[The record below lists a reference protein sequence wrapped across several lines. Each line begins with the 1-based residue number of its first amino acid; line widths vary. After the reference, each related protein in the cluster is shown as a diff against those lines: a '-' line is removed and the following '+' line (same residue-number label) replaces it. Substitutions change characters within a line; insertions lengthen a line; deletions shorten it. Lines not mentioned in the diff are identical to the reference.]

1 MKWLE
6 TNRGRDLAAVG
17 LIALLVLILLWP
29 VTFGGKLLLPADML
43 MVMQPWK
50 AHAQELGFQRVHT
63 PFLDAIQQHY
73 PWRKFAA
80 EQMKQGIIPLWNP
93 YMFCGAPFVANNQS
107 ACFYPETW
115 LFMLMPP
122 ERAFGW
128 SALLSLIMGGG
139 FMFAFLRL
147 LGLRRSSS
155 VVGTI
160 PFLFCGFLVGWMLLP
175 TVRAV
180 PMWLPLM
187 LLSFERVIRL
197 CRARTCAAP
206 VSPMEGPDI
215 ARPASPSVR
224 AASSRESDATDRSG
238 FQPRRDRT
246 QQPSPESAP
255 VGAGS
260 PSLGCDSSR
269 LEAART
275 AGDGDT
281 AGRIIS
287 GPSNGNG
294 SDATASRRRAFL
306 WAAVCALAI
315 GLQFLAGHLHVSFFV
330 LLIFGAYAAF
340 RLIQTYAIGD
350 RRAAFLGLAYAAA
363 SAFTGTMLAMLQ
375 LLPVL
380 ELVGMNP
387 RKAGQTFDAVKGNAM
402 IPAYLLAGLMPDLF
416 GNPVD
421 YNFWGW
427 SLFSTNREYI
437 ETVWYM
443 GIATVLLIVA
453 AVIWRNQRRS
463 QTWFWTGLWLAGAG
477 MAWGTIFYWVLF
489 QLIPPLRQLPGISR
503 AVFICDFAG
512 AILAAF
518 GFEAILRKLQAPDP
532 HGIRRVIDRTAAIVG
547 LIAIIGGIGVWLY
560 TGRLENSIPG
570 LGAYS
575 LVQLLRCLALLL
587 ATVGAV
593 AIMTWCVASSEEPA
607 SAAPRKKASQAKS
620 VRSAPIA
627 ACIPPWRLSLGKAL
641 LIAVLAADM
650 LYFAGHFLPAVPA
663 RYLQVQSDA
672 LARIRE
678 DSGLYR
684 MTSLIGEG
692 KGIDRMPPNLTM
704 AFGFQDVQGSD
715 SLVFDGYQNLMSIVP
730 KDAKGNPDPTSP
742 ILDLLNCKYLLTS
755 QDLTRT
761 PGWKLLTEYETNVY
775 ENTEVLPRAFIPAKV
790 EVAAADQA
798 LKNMSGTWRPM
809 ELTFVDGAP
818 LPALPRAGAGV
829 TVSDYA
835 ANTVTLQGPVAAGQ
849 VAVLGDIWYPGWHAY
864 ADARET
870 PIRRANYS
878 LRAVAPEREAKQIR
892 FVYYPASF
900 AAGAFL
906 SCLAVMFI
914 ACGLVIG
921 WRRR

>member
-50 AHAQELGFQRVHT
+50 AHAQELGFERVHT

-80 EQMKQGIIPLWNP
+80 EQMREGIIPLWNP

-128 SALLSLIMGGG
+128 SALFSLIMGGA

-147 LGLRRSSS
+147 LGLRRSSA
-155 VVGTI
+155 VAGTI

-187 LLSFERVIRL
+187 LLAFERCL
-197 CRARTCAAP
+197 RALMCARSSVGGAS
-206 VSPMEGPDI
+206 SPNGAEASMEGPAI
-215 ARPASPSVR
+215 SRPAVRDSHLSPNV
-224 AASSRESDATDRSG
+224 EPIP
-238 FQPRRDRT
+238 QP
-246 QQPSPESAP
+246 
-255 VGAGS
+255 
-260 PSLGCDSSR
+260 
-269 LEAART
+269 
-275 AGDGDT
+275 T
-281 AGRIIS
+281 AGRVIP
-287 GPSNGNG
+287 GPSNGSG
-294 SDATASRRRAFL
+294 LSSRRAFL
-306 WAAVCALAI
+306 WASVCALAV

-330 LLIFGAYAAF
+330 LLIFGAYAVF
-340 RLIQTYAIGD
+340 RLLQTHALGD
-350 RRAAFLGLAYAAA
+350 RRAAYLGLAYAAA
-363 SAFTGTMLAMLQ
+363 STFTGVLLAMLQ
-375 LLPVL
+375 LLPVF

-387 RKAGQTFDAVKGNAM
+387 RRAGQTFEAVKGNAM

-427 SLFSTNREYI
+427 SLFSTNREYV

-443 GIATVLLIVA
+443 GIATVVLIVA
-453 AVIWRNQRRS
+453 AVIWRSQRRS
-463 QTWFWTGLWLAGAG
+463 QTWFWTGLWLTGAG
-477 MAWGTIFYWVLF
+477 MAWGTIFYLVLF
-489 QLIPPLRQLPGISR
+489 ELIPPLRQLPGISR
-503 AVFICDFAG
+503 AVFICNFAG

-532 HGIRRVIDRTAAIVG
+532 HGIRRVIDRTAVIIG
-547 LIAIIGGIGVWLY
+547 LIAILGGIGVWLY
-560 TGRLENSIPG
+560 TGRLEDSIPG

-593 AIMTWCVASSEEPA
+593 AVMTWCLASSAGIA
-607 SAAPRKKASQAKS
+607 SAAPQKKPSQAKS
-620 VRSAPIA
+620 VPSAPIA
-627 ACIPPWRLSLGKAL
+627 ACIPSWRLSLGKAL
-641 LIAVLAADM
+641 LIAVLAADL

-684 MTSLIGEG
+684 MTSLIGDG

-704 AFGFQDVQGSD
+704 AFGFQDVLGSD

-742 ILDLLNCKYLLTS
+742 ILDMLNCKYLLTS

-775 ENTEVLPRAFIPAKV
+775 ENTEVLPRAFIAAKIA
-790 EVAAADQA
+790 VAPHEEP
-798 LKNMSGTWRPM
+798 LKQMTAQWRPM
-809 ELTFVDGAP
+809 DVTFLNGIPSPVAEGPASIAVTDYGAN
-818 LPALPRAGAGV
+818 
-829 TVSDYA
+829 S
-835 ANTVTLQGPVAAGQ
+835 VTLEGSVPAGRL
-849 VAVLGDIWYPGWHAY
+849 AVLGDIWYPGWHAY
-864 ADARET
+864 ADAQET
-870 PIRRANYS
+870 PIRRANYI
-878 LRAVAPEREAKQIR
+878 LRAVAPEREAQQIR

-906 SCLAVMFI
+906 TCLAVMFI